1 MSLSLKISRFNP
13 EVDREPYFQE
23 FRVEMAGCQTV
34 LDVLMEAWRQDP
46 GLSFRRSCR
55 SAICGSC
62 GVTINGVPR
71 LACQTLIREI
81 AGHNGRITIQPLPHF
96 RQLKDLV
103 VDLEPFFDSLKAI
116 VPWLITRWDHDG
128 CMAPEVSRRMEG
140 LASCILCGVCDAAFS
155 NPGGTKPAAF
165 VKGLRL
171 AQDPRDVLNEARLHV
186 MQVPPVILKL
196 FIKKMPLVC
205 PKKIKIPEI

>member
-1 MSLSLKISRFNP
+1 MSLSLKICRFDP

-23 FRVEMAGCQTV
+23 FRVEIAGHQTV
-34 LDVLMEAWRQDP
+34 LDVLLEAWRQDP

-62 GVTINGVPR
+62 AVTINGTPR

-81 AGHNGRITIQPLPHF
+81 AGNNGRITIQPLAYF

-103 VDLEPFFDSLKAI
+103 VDLEPLFDSLKAV

-128 CMAPEVSRRMEG
+128 CMDPGVSRRMES
-140 LASCILCGVCDAAFS
+140 LASCILCGVCDAAFY

-171 AQDPRDVLNEARLHV
+171 AQDPRDVLNAARLRL
-186 MQVPPVILKL
+186 MQVPPEILKL
-196 FIKKMPLVC
+196 FIKKMPDVC
-205 PKKIKIPEI
+205 PKKVKIPEI